1 LIIERSI
8 QQNSGELTRKTLYI
22 ESGLP
27 SDRWELTERGEFG
40 LKSFTSISKEERFSI
55 DTHGRSFATIEKTI
69 VSRVLIM
76 LEPLS
81 NPENLPPLLCDE
93 FQRLID
99 PVQKLEFDGE
109 RSISEKGRYYYDP
122 SAVPIWELAAQI
134 SAQVPD
140 EEWEKLPTDLARRFD
155 DYQQHFLFSQTLFL
169 T

>member
-1 LIIERSI
+1 
-8 QQNSGELTRKTLYI
+8 
-22 ESGLP
+22 
-27 SDRWELTERGEFG
+27 
-40 LKSFTSISKEERFSI
+40 
-55 DTHGRSFATIEKTI
+55 
-69 VSRVLIM
+69 M

-81 NPENLPPLLCDE
+81 NPENLPPLLRDE

-109 RSISEKGRYYYDP
+109 RSISEKERYYYDP
-122 SAVPIWELAAQI
+122 SAVPIWELASKI

-155 DYQQHFLFSQTLFL
+155 DYQQHFLSSQTLIL